1 MTQNA
6 VRMQLKAVFAKTGV
20 KRQAEPVSL
29 LAFPPYEAGGV
40 VKAATCDRIFSR
52 RAAARRVAAIASV
65 SRSLGG
71 NMKRLVLAAVIA
83 AAGVAGA
90 SAQTFPTRQII
101 MVVPFAAGGPTDTI
115 ARILAEG
122 MRQSL
127 GQTVI
132 IENTTGAAG
141 SIGVGRVARATPDGY
156 TIGIGHWSTHVV
168 NPAVYPLQYDVLNDF
183 QPISLVANN
192 PQLVVSK
199 NAVPAKDMKEL
210 ITWIKQ
216 NGDHITQGT
225 AGAGSASHIA
235 GLYFQKLT
243 GTMFQFIPYRGAGPV
258 MQDMLAGHI
267 DLNFDQAA
275 NSLPQVRAGQIR
287 AYAVTAKTRL
297 AAAPDIPTVD
307 EAGVP
312 GFYIAVWHALWAP
325 KGTPNDVMA
334 KLVDAT
340 RAALANPLV
349 QKRLTDLGQ
358 EIPAL
363 EQQSPEALRAH
374 HKAELDKW
382 VPLIKAANIKLE

>member
-1 MTQNA
+1 
-6 VRMQLKAVFAKTGV
+6 
-20 KRQAEPVSL
+20 
-29 LAFPPYEAGGV
+29 
-40 VKAATCDRIFSR
+40 
-52 RAAARRVAAIASV
+52 
-65 SRSLGG
+65 
-71 NMKRLVLAAVIA
+71 MKRLVVAAVIAA

-90 SAQTFPTRQII
+90 AAQTYPTRSIT

-115 ARILAEG
+115 ARIMAEG
-122 MRQSL
+122 MRQAL

-141 SIGVGRVARATPDGY
+141 SIGVGRVARAAPDGY

-168 NPAVYPLQYDVLNDF
+168 NAAVYPLQYDVLNDF
-183 QPISLVANN
+183 EPISLIATN

-199 NAVPAKDMKEL
+199 NAVPAKDLKEL
-210 ITWIKQ
+210 IAWIKQ
-216 NGDHITQGT
+216 NGDRVTQGT

-235 GLYFQKLT
+235 GIYFQKLT
-243 GTMFQFIPYRGAGPV
+243 GTTFRFIPYRGAGPV
-258 MQDMLAGHI
+258 MQDMLAGNI

-312 GFYIAVWHALWAP
+312 GFYIAVWHGLWAP
-325 KGTPNDVMA
+325 KKTPPAIMA
-334 KLVDAT
+334 KLVAAT

-349 QKRLTDLGQ
+349 QKRLADLGQ

-363 EQQSPEALRAH
+363 DQQTPEALRAH

>member
-1 MTQNA
+1 
-6 VRMQLKAVFAKTGV
+6 
-20 KRQAEPVSL
+20 
-29 LAFPPYEAGGV
+29 
-40 VKAATCDRIFSR
+40 
-52 RAAARRVAAIASV
+52 
-65 SRSLGG
+65 
-71 NMKRLVLAAVIA
+71 MKRFVLAALVAATGLAGA
-83 AAGVAGA
+83 AA
-90 SAQTFPTRQII
+90 QTYPTRQIT

-122 MRQSL
+122 MRQAL

-141 SIGVGRVARATPDGY
+141 SLGVGRVARAAPDGY

-168 NPAVYPLQYDVLNDF
+168 NAAVYPLQYDVLNDF
-183 QPISLVANN
+183 EPISLVATN

-199 NAVPAKDMKEL
+199 NAVPAKDLKEL
-210 ITWIKQ
+210 IAWIRQ
-216 NGDHITQGT
+216 NGDQVTQGT

-235 GLYFQKLT
+235 GIYFQKLT
-243 GTMFQFIPYRGAGPV
+243 GTTFRFIPYRGAGPV
-258 MQDMLAGHI
+258 MQDMLAGNI

-297 AAAPDIPTVD
+297 AVAPDIPTVD

-312 GFYIAVWHALWAP
+312 GFYIAVWHGLWAP
-325 KGTPNDVMA
+325 KKTPKEVMA
-334 KLVDAT
+334 RLVEAT

-349 QKRLTDLGQ
+349 QKRLADLGQ

-363 EQQSPEALRAH
+363 DQQTPEALHAY

>member
-1 MTQNA
+1 M
-6 VRMQLKAVFAKTGV
+6 R
-20 KRQAEPVSL
+20 
-29 LAFPPYEAGGV
+29 
-40 VKAATCDRIFSR
+40 
-52 RAAARRVAAIASV
+52 
-65 SRSLGG
+65 
-71 NMKRLVLAAVIA
+71 RLVLAAVIA
-83 AAGVAGA
+83 AAGVASA
-90 SAQTFPTRQII
+90 AAQTYPTRSINL
-101 MVVPFAAGGPTDTI
+101 VVPFAAGGPTDTI

-122 MRQSL
+122 MRQAL

-132 IENTTGAAG
+132 VENITGAAG

-168 NPAVYPLQYDVLNDF
+168 NAAVYPLQYDVLNDF
-183 QPISLVANN
+183 EPISLIATN

-199 NAVPAKDMKEL
+199 NAVPAKDLKEL
-210 ITWIKQ
+210 IAWIKQ
-216 NGDHITQGT
+216 NGDQVTQGT

-235 GLYFQKLT
+235 GVYFQKLT
-243 GTMFQFIPYRGAGPV
+243 GTTFRFVPYRGAGPV

-312 GFYIAVWHALWAP
+312 GFYIAVWHGLWAP
-325 KGTPNDVMA
+325 KNTPKEVMA
-334 KLVDAT
+334 RLIEAT

-349 QKRLTDLGQ
+349 QKRLADLGQ

-363 EQQSPEALRAH
+363 DQQTPEALRAH

-382 VPLIKAANIKLE
+382 VPLIKAANIKVE

>member
-1 MTQNA
+1 
-6 VRMQLKAVFAKTGV
+6 
-20 KRQAEPVSL
+20 
-29 LAFPPYEAGGV
+29 
-40 VKAATCDRIFSR
+40 
-52 RAAARRVAAIASV
+52 
-65 SRSLGG
+65 
-71 NMKRLVLAAVIA
+71 MKKLVLAAIITAAGMAGA
-83 AAGVAGA
+83 AA
-90 SAQTFPTRQII
+90 QTYPTRSINL
-101 MVVPFAAGGPTDTI
+101 VVPFAAGGPTDTI

-122 MRQSL
+122 MRQAL

-132 IENTTGAAG
+132 VENITGAAG

-168 NPAVYPLQYDVLNDF
+168 NAAVYPLQYDVLNDF
-183 QPISLVANN
+183 APISLVANN

-199 NAVPAKDMKEL
+199 NAVPAKDLKEL
-210 ITWIKQ
+210 IAWIKQ
-216 NGDHITQGT
+216 NGDQVTQGT

-235 GLYFQKLT
+235 GVYFQKLT
-243 GTMFQFIPYRGAGPV
+243 GTTFRFVPYRGAGPV

-312 GFYIAVWHALWAP
+312 GFYIAVWHGLWAP
-325 KGTPNDVMA
+325 KNTPKEVMTR
-334 KLVDAT
+334 LIEAT
-340 RAALANPLV
+340 RTALANPLV
-349 QKRLTDLGQ
+349 QKRLADLGQ

-363 EQQSPEALRAH
+363 DQQTPQALRAH

-382 VPLIKAANIKLE
+382 VPLIKAANIKVE

>member
-1 MTQNA
+1 
-6 VRMQLKAVFAKTGV
+6 
-20 KRQAEPVSL
+20 
-29 LAFPPYEAGGV
+29 
-40 VKAATCDRIFSR
+40 
-52 RAAARRVAAIASV
+52 
-65 SRSLGG
+65 
-71 NMKRLVLAAVIA
+71 MKRLVLAVILA
-83 AAGVAGA
+83 ASTGLA
-90 SAQTFPTRQII
+90 SALAQTYPTRSITL
-101 MVVPFAAGGPTDTI
+101 VVPFAAGGPTDTI
-115 ARILAEG
+115 ARIVAEG

-132 IENTTGAAG
+132 IENITGAAG
-141 SIGVGRVARATPDGY
+141 SIGVGRVARAAPDGY

-168 NPAVYPLQYDVLNDF
+168 NAAVYPLQYDVLNDF
-183 QPISLVANN
+183 EPISLIANN
-192 PQLVVSK
+192 PQLIVSK
-199 NAVPAKDMKEL
+199 NAVPAKDLKEL
-210 ITWIKQ
+210 IAWIKA
-216 NGDHITQGT
+216 NGDHVTQGT

-243 GTMFQFIPYRGAGPV
+243 GTIFQFIPYRGAGPV

-312 GFYIAVWHALWAP
+312 GFYIAVWHGLWAP
-325 KGTPNDVMA
+325 QRTPKEVMA
-334 KLVDAT
+334 TLIDAT

-349 QKRLTDLGQ
+349 QKRLADLGQ
-358 EIPAL
+358 EIPSL
-363 EQQSPEALRAH
+363 DQQTPEALRAH
-374 HKAELDKW
+374 HKAELEKW